1 MSKSTSDENFFI
13 DPDIKEKVI
22 AHLIKGI
29 LAAKGKTVKTV
40 APETK
45 TDLRLWQNN
54 LGQYLGY
61 LTNNPN
67 VNRPD
72 FFNMLCSIDKKRNPR
87 SNLSSSSVI
96 EYYREFCLSAERL
109 ATLMSLSEEDKN
121 KLNELHHF
129 LSKDDIK
136 KILQKTRCSENDL
149 KSAEFFKL
157 FLGSLEEAEKE
168 FIHHSV
174 TNGISDSDAGFFL
187 KKKPLNQKD
196 IVTLDAYGLSETSP
210 SPAIKKSNSSASAST
225 TSQSEE
231 AKNVRS
237 DPELAPNVSPRTE
250 SQIAF
255 QNAVKDVF
263 NLTSPANPQARAKL
277 RDRLAEQV
285 LPDWMKKALKDSSE
299 QLDGAEFTTF
309 LLDAIVPDKNKLTDV
324 TEIEWKDGKSNRS
337 EKQTKLELPFK
348 RKNESAATTGIIKC
362 SEMLDAYSEIE
373 NLDGENQYEVVLG
386 KKVNAKLSHRPKI
399 DNPDLDI
406 VMSLK
411 RHASRKTDKTRKN
424 SKNEDI
430 FVTEQYRIDK
440 DVALDIIELDAPD
453 NKKQSYEATSFIV
466 HRGGINGGHYVTYV
480 KERNATGSIVWAC
493 YDDSSRTEKTGD
505 VLPDESKQAY
515 TIKFSP
521 LVDNYKSKTDAS
533 RYKTALP
540 ASQGC
545 GTANGGLRCW
555 ANAAFAFALSITSLH
570 EKNHKRAPDPAIA
583 NPIIASTSTK
593 FNSLTKDQKITE
605 PVVNELIGF
614 DNIEADA
621 DGESLSGVIKKLQI
635 IKGLNLEEAGKKID
649 ARLQE
654 VDSPTAK
661 VILENSVIKYLTK
674 LAEEQND
681 AKINE
686 ILGLYEFF
694 SDENNSENTLKIID
708 AIKSNKTAF
717 IKNPQ
722 EFCAQIISPTT
733 TSSSTIPTED
743 QKKKFQPKAPLFVT
757 SQDLYYAAID
767 RGDEEKLEELLPYA
781 IEHDK
786 DFLTNAL
793 CYTVIGGKDKITNL
807 LLNTYKANPNK
818 KSALYGET
826 AADIAAHLGKTLPAP
841 ALRPAPPAP
850 LPANPTPALD
860 ITKTKLSQE
869 IKAQNKPT
877 YAYTDRDIDAVNR
890 ARNTRDEISY
900 FKNSK
905 GQESGI
911 LLKGEKPLTGNG
923 AKTTIEL
930 PACDLFQGSS
940 IGSHL
945 KAQLENFKEF
955 SKDKEPSDP
964 YPVKILF
971 PYKTDGW
978 NWKVGEITVRKSG
991 DNLSLK
997 GCAYDSMNEKAS
1009 LDSGIW
1015 DEISKTFR
1023 GSFSDKKFTTLSN
1036 LKITSIGTP
1045 QKGEI
1050 ASGLYAARA
1059 MYNLK
1064 TNSNTRN
1071 VWNDTSGEESDL
1083 RSKDSALVISHNPQS
1098 NFCAPLNAG
1107 GLVDIFQTE
1116 NSKKSSSPNKE
1127 LGSEIDSAET
1137 PHQQILNLGGLDQK
1151 QLIAGAN
1158 LLGEFVL
1165 KKVKGETASSE
1176 DLFNSL
1182 DSNPLRKII
1191 FTNDNKD
1198 KIKPADQLSNLAREA
1213 TLIAGTNASPE
1224 TEEKRSY
1231 QDCIDVIRE
1240 SYADSVRQWA
1250 ISSPSLATTLAKTNT
1265 DSLTEE
1271 EEKLKALGDGIISI
1285 IDATS
1290 SEDKKSL
1297 KNIAGSV
1304 QLMICAEVELAR
1316 KSSIEEMKKGVIAMM
1331 EKEEKQDSN
1340 EKNEATL
1347 ETVSLIEKF
1356 AESNNPILTKDT
1368 KNYTPLQAAK
1378 EKIEEAKKE
1387 LSKVNEEL
1395 SKKSKKLKEAS
1406 ENSADRLGKA
1416 KAALKLER
1424 INLILETQGEKEEY
1438 KKGGKHEYNEQEIL
1452 KYSAKGILSKALK
1465 VSIIE
1470 ERAKKDEGKNTISKT
1485 IDEPKLYKRYARKN
1499 FIVDESNKI
1508 KFENEKFEGN
1518 SFANCT
1524 FKNCDFSATDN
1535 KTMHF
1540 VNCTFDE
1547 GCVLP
1552 QKLKNQN
1559 NNFSGCKFSDKIF
1572 DGITEEEKKALK
1584 TNLGIS
1590 VSEVASGGFYE
1601 IAKPNPSPTS
1611 VAAFKLD
1618 SNLITNSLS

>member
-1 MSKSTSDENFFI
+1 MSKSTSDENFFRDPDIKKMI
-13 DPDIKEKVI
+13 DPDIKKKVI
-22 AHLIKGI
+22 KHLIKGI
-29 LAAKGKTVKTV
+29 SAAKGKTRTTV
-40 APETK
+40 TTETK
-45 TDLRLWQNN
+45 EDLRLWQNN

-72 FFNMLCSIDKKRNPR
+72 LFNMLFSIYKKQNVRLKNTAVFEYGRMFCSSPKSLAD
-87 SNLSSSSVI
+87 SS
-96 EYYREFCLSAERL
+96 LK
-109 ATLMSLSEEDKN
+109 LSEEDRN
-121 KLNELHHF
+121 KLNELNRF

-136 KILQKTRCSENDL
+136 KILQETQCSENDL

-174 TNGISDSDAGFFL
+174 TEKISDTKHSPLL
-187 KKKPLNQKD
+187 KKEPLTGKD
-196 IVTLDAYGLSETSP
+196 IVTLANYGLPETSP
-210 SPAIKKSNSSASAST
+210 SPAIQKPNSSASAST

-237 DPELAPNVSPRTE
+237 DPELAPNDSPRTE

-277 RDRLAEQV
+277 RDQLAEQV

-324 TEIEWKDGKSNRS
+324 TEIEWKGGKSNRS

-583 NPIIASTSTK
+583 NPIIASTSAR
-593 FNSLTKDQKITE
+593 FNSLTKDQKTTE

-635 IKGLNLEEAGKKID
+635 IKELNSEEAGKKID
-649 ARLQE
+649 ARLEE
-654 VDSPTAK
+654 VSYPNTKA
-661 VILENSVIKYLTK
+661 ILKNSVIKYLTK

-686 ILGLYEFF
+686 ILGLHEFF

-708 AIKSNKTAF
+708 AIKNNKATF
-717 IKNPQ
+717 INNPQ
-722 EFCAQIISPTT
+722 EFCARIISPTT
-733 TSSSTIPTED
+733 TPSSTIPTED
-743 QKKKFQPKAPLFVT
+743 QKKKFQPKAPLFIT

-767 RGDEEKLEELLPYA
+767 RGDEEKLKELLPYA

-818 KSALYGET
+818 KSALYEKT
-826 AADIAAHLGKTLPAP
+826 ATDLAACLGKTLPAP

-860 ITKTKLSQE
+860 ITKTKVSQE

-890 ARNTRDEISY
+890 ARN
-900 FKNSK
+900 
-905 GQESGI
+905 
-911 LLKGEKPLTGNG
+911 
-923 AKTTIEL
+923 
-930 PACDLFQGSS
+930 
-940 IGSHL
+940 
-945 KAQLENFKEF
+945 
-955 SKDKEPSDP
+955 
-964 YPVKILF
+964 
-971 PYKTDGW
+971 W
-978 NWKVGEITVRKSG
+978 N
-991 DNLSLK
+991 N
-997 GCAYDSMNEKAS
+997 
-1009 LDSGIW
+1009 
-1015 DEISKTFR
+1015 
-1023 GSFSDKKFTTLSN
+1023 
-1036 LKITSIGTP
+1036 
-1045 QKGEI
+1045 
-1050 ASGLYAARA
+1050 
-1059 MYNLK
+1059 
-1064 TNSNTRN
+1064 
-1071 VWNDTSGEESDL
+1071 TSGEESDL

-1116 NSKKSSSPNKE
+1116 NSKKLSSPNKE

-1151 QLIAGAN
+1151 QLIAGAH

-1165 KKVKGETASSE
+1165 KKIKGETASSE

-1191 FTNDNKD
+1191 FTNDDKV

-1231 QDCIDVIRE
+1231 QNCIDVIRG

-1271 EEKLKALGDGIISI
+1271 EKLKALGDGIISI

-1290 SEDKKSL
+1290 SEDKKLL
-1297 KNIAGSV
+1297 KNIAESV

-1316 KSSIEEMKKGVIAMM
+1316 KSNIAEMQKGLIAMM

-1368 KNYTPLQAAK
+1368 KNYTPLEAAK
-1378 EKIEEAKKE
+1378 EKIGEAKKE

-1395 SKKSKKLKEAS
+1395 SKKSKELKEAS

-1416 KAALKLER
+1416 KVALKLER

-1485 IDEPKLYKRYARKN
+1485 IDEPKLYERYARKN
-1499 FIVDESNKI
+1499 FIGDESNKI

-1572 DGITEEEKKALK
+1572 DRITEEEKKALK